1 MKSQADH
8 LNLFCKLV
16 LSQDQ
21 FGDTGT
27 LIIDLVRVRLE
38 ARLDRFTYYRAMIA
52 DQSKEAQLSVTI

>member
-1 MKSQADH
+1 MSTGMEGRKVTKATWNQPDR

-38 ARLDRFTYYRAMIA
+38 ARLDRFTYV
-52 DQSKEAQLSVTI
+52 Q